1 MTIHTLLGSRIVDLT
16 TPLGPSTP
24 VVPVPEP
31 FAPTAALTFTP
42 VSDFD
47 EHGPGWS
54 WSDITLGEHAGT
66 HVDAPRHW
74 ISGRHGRSV
83 DQIPPERL
91 VGPVGVLDCTAA
103 VAENPGYLV
112 TVADLEG
119 WEAEHGQIQPGTW
132 FFVRTGW
139 SSRGDDP
146 ARFLNDNVWPGL
158 TLKAAKWLA
167 AHPNVSGLG
176 VEAIGI
182 DGLGAGPDG
191 DDAQD
196 DPGAFGP
203 GHYYLLGSDKYGLT
217 SLRNL
222 DALPATGAWVV
233 VAPLPLVGGT
243 AGPARVFAFVPEG
256 GEGE

>member
-1 MTIHTLLGSRIVDLT
+1 MTSPTPFLGARIVDLT
-16 TPLGPSTP
+16 TPLSPTTP
-24 VVPVPEP
+24 VVPVPAP
-31 FAPTAALTFTP
+31 FAPTAGLTFTP

-74 ISGRHGRSV
+74 ISGRDGRSV
-83 DQIPPERL
+83 DQIPPDRL
-91 VGPVGVLDCTAA
+91 VGPVAVLDRTAA
-103 VAENPGYLV
+103 VDENPGYLV
-112 TVADLEG
+112 TVADLED
-119 WEAEHGQIQPGTW
+119 WEAEHGRMQPGTW
-132 FFVRTGW
+132 LLVRTGW
-139 SSRGDDP
+139 SARGEDP
-146 ARFLNDNVWPGL
+146 ERFLNDNVWPGL

-167 AHPNVSGLG
+167 AHPHLSGLG

-182 DGLGAGPDG
+182 DGLGRTDA
-191 DDAQD
+191 DDAED

-222 DALPATGAWVV
+222 DALPAAGAWIV

-243 AGPARVFAFVPEG
+243 AGPARVFAFVPDG
-256 GEGE
+256 GEPE